1 MRTGS
6 DNMSP
11 KQQINAREFIE
22 DTRSGMTCSEL
33 AEKYKLSPNSIQ
45 RIFRGMIDGE
55 IMTIDELAG
64 RYALSDDTMQHGIDS
79 VRLLFRQ
86 VVNFVL
92 PIYEKETPKTLG
104 TVLDITE
111 GGVGLK
117 GIEAKTG
124 EFKNLVIPANKFFDV
139 ARVEF
144 RARCSWVNREES
156 TGKCIGGYEITNISP
171 GASIELRKL
180 VQLIE
185 LANQIE
191 VIDCDAQSHECDE
204 PSHEYDQ
211 PSPEKTDRREEERYT
226 GAFTLPVYEAT
237 KRHNKGII
245 INVSEGGIGVH
256 GLSVEPGQRKTL
268 VIQADYGFAT
278 FDSIV
283 MVAECRWIETEEGLS
298 ERNSGFKVLQLTAKN
313 ALDLSKLISNLS
325 AY

>member
-1 MRTGS
+1 
-6 DNMSP
+6 MSP
-11 KQQINAREFIE
+11 KQQISAREFIE

-64 RYALSDDTMQHGIDS
+64 RYALFDDTMQHGIDS

-111 GGVGLK
+111 GGFGLK
-117 GIEAKTG
+117 GIEAITG
-124 EFKNLVIPANKFFDV
+124 EFKNFAIPANKFFDV

-156 TGKCIGGYEITNISP
+156 TGKCIGGFEITDISP
-171 GASIELRKL
+171 GASVELRKL

-185 LANQIE
+185 LANQVE
-191 VIDCDAQSHECDE
+191 VIECDE
-204 PSHEYDQ
+204 

-256 GLSVEPGQRKTL
+256 GLSVKPGQRKTL

-283 MVAECRWIETEEGLS
+283 IVAECRWIETEGGQS
-298 ERNSGFKVLQLTAKN
+298 ERNSGFKVLQLTPKN
-313 ALDLSKLISNLS
+313 ALELAKLISTLS